1 MYKNVVIELGLN
13 LDITWLKGIEKIMKV
28 VKMRFII
35 WKKKNSI
42 TGENQDQDKSKYA
55 RKNLML
61 LPGENEKSKYIK
73 VIT

>member
-1 MYKNVVIELGLN
+1 ME
-13 LDITWLKGIEKIMKV
+13 
-28 VKMRFII
+28 
-35 WKKKNSI
+35 KKNSI

-73 VIT
+73 VITQESYNPWQKL